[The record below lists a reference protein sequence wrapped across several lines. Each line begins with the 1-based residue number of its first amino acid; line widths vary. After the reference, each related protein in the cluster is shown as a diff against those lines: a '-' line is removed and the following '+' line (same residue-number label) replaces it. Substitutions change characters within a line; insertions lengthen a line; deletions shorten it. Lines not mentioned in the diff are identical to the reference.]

1 MSVLLYAIVPS
12 SSTHV
17 AGEGLDGRA
26 LRRVTGN
33 GLSGVVS
40 DHEALPATS
49 ERTLWAYEH
58 AIEALMANDAVL
70 PARFG
75 TAFDDDPGVQAMLG
89 SRHDELRAALE
100 RVRGAVE
107 LGVRASWP
115 ATADEPPP
123 AGPSTGTAY
132 MLGRLELSRRAR
144 EIAAKLEAE
153 LGALARAR
161 SSRLLARPAT
171 PVLASYLVEH
181 KRIEEFRTRV
191 HELDVTTE
199 EADIVCTGPWPP
211 YSFVEGGRS

>member
-1 MSVLLYAIVPS
+1 MSVLLYAIVRS
-12 SSTHV
+12 SSPHV

-26 LRRVTGN
+26 LRRVTAN

-58 AIEALMANDAVL
+58 AIEALMATDAVL

-75 TAFDDDPGVQAMLG
+75 TAFDDDPGVQAMLKR
-89 SRHDELRAALE
+89 RHDELRAALD

-107 LGVRASWP
+107 LGVRATWAAAP
-115 ATADEPPP
+115 DERPP
-123 AGPSTGTAY
+123 AGSSAGTAY

-144 EIAAKLEAE
+144 ALAAKLEAD
-153 LGALARAR
+153 LGTLARAS

-181 KRIEEFRTRV
+181 ERIEEFRTRV
-191 HELDVTTE
+191 HELDDTTE
-199 EADIVCTGPWPP
+199 EADVVCTGPWPP